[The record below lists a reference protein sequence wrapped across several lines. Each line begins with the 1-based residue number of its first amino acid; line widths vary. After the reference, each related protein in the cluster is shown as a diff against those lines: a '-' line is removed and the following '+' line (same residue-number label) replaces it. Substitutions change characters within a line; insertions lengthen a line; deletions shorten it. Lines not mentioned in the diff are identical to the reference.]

1 MRPGSLINDLVVDV
15 LFALIAQVDTK
26 KLIIMLEHIL
36 LNNEFL
42 EILHE
47 IYGAW
52 MAFRTTLS
60 VLAPSVKPLGGEDV
74 VALVSSL
81 WHNRRLFD
89 HLHNSLVLTLE

>member
-1 MRPGSLINDLVVDV
+1 
-15 LFALIAQVDTK
+15 
-26 KLIIMLEHIL
+26 MLEHIL

-52 MAFRTTLS
+52 MPFRTTLS
-60 VLAPSVKPLGGEDV
+60 VLAPSVEPLGGEDV

-81 WHNRRLFD
+81 WHNGRLFY
-89 HLHNSLVLTLE
+89 HLHDSLVLTLE